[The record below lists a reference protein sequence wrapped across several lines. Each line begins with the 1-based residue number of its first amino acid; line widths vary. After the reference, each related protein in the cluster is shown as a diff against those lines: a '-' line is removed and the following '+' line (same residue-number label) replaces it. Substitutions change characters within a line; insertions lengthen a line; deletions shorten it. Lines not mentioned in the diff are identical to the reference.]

1 MKILVFA
8 GAGTS
13 IELGVLAMKGLA
25 TDFLSH
31 VRQWKVQPA
40 IVDSLM
46 GPVRDLEGLIE
57 KVDQICDAH
66 DSLDLLDVD
75 MSQLGPRVATVRR
88 EVEWFVQHVAE
99 RIAASDANLMW
110 GPILRCSKSHQ
121 IVFVTTNYDRAIE
134 VAANVE
140 GLHLDDGFAETSS
153 NETAPWIGFR
163 RNPGGL
169 KLIKLH
175 GSTDWY
181 RDEPSRRA
189 IKLRHPM
196 PLFADGTLVF
206 DGRQLTAALVLPS
219 REKILTRE
227 PYPWLSHEFLS
238 AGDGSEIVV
247 FVGSSLR
254 DPHIRQAA
262 EAWAERTPVFVVAP
276 DGELQAVSGANF
288 IRETASEF
296 LISTLP
302 NALES
307 HDPVACLQHRCH
319 STGGV
324 EETQETLK
332 DNGILSVVRVALD
345 EESDAGSRCEAVGQ
359 LVDMGAT
366 LPSTWVEGLINQENP
381 ALARHALGLIMDS
394 SEHQELTR
402 IASESP
408 HMGNGPFHDEY
419 RMLREVMAEGLA
431 RNPSQPTDEASGN
444 QRD

>member
-13 IELGVLAMKGLA
+13 IELGVAAMTGMA

-31 VRQWKVQPA
+31 VRQWEVQPD

-46 GPVRDLEGLIE
+46 GSVRDLERLIE
-57 KVDQICDAH
+57 KVDQICDAR
-66 DSLDLLDVD
+66 DSLDLLDLD

-88 EVEWFVQHVAE
+88 EVEWFVQHAAE
-99 RIAASDANLMW
+99 RIAAGDANLMW
-110 GPILRCSKSHQ
+110 GPVLRCSKSHE

-134 VAANVE
+134 VAANAE
-140 GLHLDDGFAETSS
+140 GMRLDDGFAAPGVG
-153 NETAPWIGFR
+153 ETAPWIGFE
-163 RNPGGL
+163 RNDGAV

-181 RDEPSRRA
+181 RDKPTRRA

-206 DGRQLTAALVLPS
+206 ADRQLGAALVLPS

-227 PYPWLSHEFLS
+227 PYPWLSHEFLG
-238 AGDGSEIVV
+238 AGASSEIIVV
-247 FVGSSLR
+247 VGSSLR

-262 EAWAERTPVFVVAP
+262 EAWAKKTPVFVVTP
-276 DGELQAVSGANF
+276 DGELQAVSGANV

-302 NALES
+302 NALGS
-307 HDPVACLQHRCH
+307 HNPVACLKRRCH
-319 STGGV
+319 RADAV
-324 EETQETLK
+324 EETQEPCRN
-332 DNGILSVVRVALD
+332 DGIVNVVRVALD
-345 EESDAGSRCEAVGQ
+345 EGFDAASRCGAVGQ
-359 LVDMGAT
+359 LVDIGAT
-366 LPSTWVEGLINQENP
+366 LPPRWVEGLINEENP
-381 ALARHALGLIMDS
+381 ALARHALGLIMGS

-402 IASESP
+402 IARESP
-408 HMGNGPFHDEY
+408 HMGDGPFRDEY
-419 RMLREVMAEGLA
+419 RMLREVM
-431 RNPSQPTDEASGN
+431 T
-444 QRD
+444 